1 MCRIKKA
8 FCKGKKFFFTLTLF
22 MAITYC
28 IPANA
33 QEIVRDSLII
43 EVEEYENEEDKFI
56 NLPFINLFEM
66 ELRMKLSPYLVN
78 SICSESIMAFSF
90 TLDSCFA
97 FTKIQYTDSSAPLLH
112 SEIEKVLMTWQNGE
126 LIRHNVS
133 REAMKLG
140 STYIIPI
147 SFYFK
152 CTTGK
157 TVSTF
162 KRDYQSMDRF
172 LKSFDWGKTE
182 ILDMIIID
190 LRYKN

>member
-1 MCRIKKA
+1 MYNQLKEIL
-8 FCKGKKFFFTLTLF
+8 CKSKSLTFTLTLLF
-22 MAITYC
+22 MSIFFV
-28 IPANA
+28 NA
-33 QEIVRDSLII
+33 QEIIREPLVID
-43 EVEEYENEEDKFI
+43 EVDDVTFEEKYKFDYS
-56 NLPFINLFEM
+56 FVGHFEM
-66 ELRMKLSPYLVN
+66 NLRQRLSPYLVN
-78 SICSESIMAFSF
+78 SICSESLMAFSF
-90 TLDSCFA
+90 TFDS
-97 FTKIQYTDSSAPLLH
+97 TYTIKNIQYTDSSAPLLQK
-112 SEIEKVLMTWQNGE
+112 EIAKEIAKFNNPIWVHLMVE
-126 LIRHNVS
+126 ESSV
-133 REAMKLG
+133 KLG

-190 LRYKN
+190 LRYKK